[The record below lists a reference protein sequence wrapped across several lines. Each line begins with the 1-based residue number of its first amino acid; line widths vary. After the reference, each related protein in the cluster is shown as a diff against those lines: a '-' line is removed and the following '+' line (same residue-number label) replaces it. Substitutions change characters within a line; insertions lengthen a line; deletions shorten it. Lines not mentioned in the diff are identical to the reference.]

1 LSWDI
6 IYVPFKKNSPV
17 EVPQKQDFC
26 HFVSEG
32 QGLGQSGLN
41 S

>member
-1 LSWDI
+1 MFFSE
-6 IYVPFKKNSPV
+6 KKSPV
-17 EVPQKQDFC
+17 KVPQKQDFC

-32 QGLGQSGLN
+32 QCLGQSGLN